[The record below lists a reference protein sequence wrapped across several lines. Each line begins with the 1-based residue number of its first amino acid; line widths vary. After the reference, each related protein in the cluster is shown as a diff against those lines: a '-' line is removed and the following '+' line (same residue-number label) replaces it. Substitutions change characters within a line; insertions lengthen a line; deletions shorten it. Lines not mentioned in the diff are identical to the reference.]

1 MNRVQRP
8 DTSIERALLD
18 AGARAVV
25 GVDEV
30 GKGAWAGPLVVGLA
44 VLPVSAIVDGLD
56 GPLAGLRD
64 SKTIAERRRE
74 AMFAPVAGACS
85 AWTTGAAT
93 NRECDELGMSAAQ
106 RLAAARAFEAIRG
119 SVDLDGAAAVVDG
132 RWDFVSP
139 LVGSV
144 TTVVGG
150 DARCASV
157 SAAALLAK
165 VVRDR
170 AMRALADDLPHWSFA
185 SNKGYPCPRHRTAL
199 GAHGPSAAHRTS
211 WSFVES
217 VVPWFATGV
226 RS

>member
-1 MNRVQRP
+1 MSSLRP
-8 DTSIERALLD
+8 DTSVERSLL
-18 AGARAVV
+18 AEGADTVV

-30 GKGAWAGPLVVGLA
+30 GKGAWAGPLVVGVA
-44 VLPVSAIVDGLD
+44 VLPAAVVASGLE
-56 GPLAGLRD
+56 GAFAGLRD

-74 AMFAPVAGACS
+74 AMFEPVGSACA
-85 AWTTGAAT
+85 AWATGEAS

-106 RLAAARAFEAIRG
+106 RLAASRAFAVLG
-119 SVDLDGAAAVVDG
+119 DSVDLGGAVAAVVDG

-139 LVGSV
+139 LVRRVS
-144 TTVVGG
+144 TMVGG

-170 AMRALADDLPHWSFA
+170 AMRRLAEDLPHWSFA

-199 GAHGPSAAHRTS
+199 AAHGPSSAHRTS
-211 WSFVES
+211 WAFMES
-217 VVPWFATGV
+217 VVPWFAAGS
-226 RS
+226 RP

>member
-1 MNRVQRP
+1 MSPVRP
-8 DTSIERALLD
+8 DTSVEQRLLAEG
-18 AGARAVV
+18 AGTVV

-30 GKGAWAGPLVVGLA
+30 GKGAWAGPLVVGVA
-44 VLPVSAIVDGLD
+44 VLPAVVVASGLD
-56 GPLAGLRD
+56 GALAGLRD

-74 AMFAPVAGACS
+74 AMFEPVGSACA
-85 AWTTGAAT
+85 AWATGEAS

-106 RLAAARAFEAIRG
+106 RLAASRAFEALGR
-119 SVDLDGAAAVVDG
+119 SVDLGAAAAVVDG

-139 LVGSV
+139 LVGRVS
-144 TTVVGG
+144 TVVGG

-170 AMRALADDLPHWSFA
+170 TMRCLAEDLPHWSFA

-199 GAHGPSAAHRTS
+199 AAHGPSSAHRTS
-211 WSFVES
+211 WAFMES
-217 VVPWFATGV
+217 VVPWLGAGT
-226 RS
+226 RP

>member
-1 MNRVQRP
+1 MRRGLRP
-8 DTSIERALLD
+8 DTSVERGLLD
-18 AGARAVV
+18 AGARTVV

-30 GKGAWAGPLVVGLA
+30 GKGAWAGPLVVGVA
-44 VLPVSAIVDGLD
+44 VLPVAAVVGGLD
-56 GPLAGLRD
+56 GTLAVLRD
-64 SKTIAERRRE
+64 SKTIPERRRE
-74 AMFAPVAGACS
+74 AMFEPVATACS
-85 AWTTGAAT
+85 AWATGSAS

-106 RLAAARAFEAIRG
+106 RLAASRALAALGEA
-119 SVDLDGAAAVVDG
+119 VDLDGAAAIVDG

-139 LVGSV
+139 LLGRV
-144 TTVVGG
+144 TTVIGG

-170 AMRALADDLPHWSFA
+170 AMRDLAEDLPHWSFA

-211 WSFVES
+211 WAFMES
-217 VVPWFATGV
+217 VVPWLATGV
-226 RS
+226 RR

>member
-1 MNRVQRP
+1 VNRALRP
-8 DTSIERALLD
+8 DTSVERELLA
-18 AGARAVV
+18 AGAHTVI

-30 GKGAWAGPLVVGLA
+30 GKGAWAGPLVVGVA
-44 VLPVSAIVDGLD
+44 VLPVATVVDGLD
-56 GPLAGLRD
+56 GALSGLRD
-64 SKTIAERRRE
+64 SKTIAEPRRE
-74 AMFAPVAGACS
+74 SMFAPVAGACA
-85 AWTTGAAT
+85 AWATGAAS

-106 RLAAARAFEAIRG
+106 RLAAARAFDAIRG
-119 SVDLDGAAAVVDG
+119 SVNLNGAAAIVDG
-132 RWDFVSP
+132 RWDFVGP

-144 TTVVGG
+144 TTVIGG

-170 AMRALADDLPHWSFA
+170 AMRALADDLPHWNFA

-211 WSFVES
+211 WAFMES
-217 VVPWFATGV
+217 VVPWFATGA
-226 RS
+226 RA